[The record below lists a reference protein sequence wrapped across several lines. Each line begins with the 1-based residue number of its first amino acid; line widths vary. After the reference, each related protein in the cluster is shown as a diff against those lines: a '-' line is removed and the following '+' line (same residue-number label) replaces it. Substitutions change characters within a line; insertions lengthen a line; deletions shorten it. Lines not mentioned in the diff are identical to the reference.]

1 MELDRD
7 PERGEE
13 RRDSWGRLGGGE
25 TGGDTF
31 IKPCFFTGI
40 HGPWLGTGTSL
51 QSHWHKEKMT
61 L

>member
-25 TGGDTF
+25 TQEETRLSSHVFLLGSMALGWGLELVF
-31 IKPCFFTGI
+31 SLIGIKRR
-40 HGPWLGTGTSL
+40 
-51 QSHWHKEKMT
+51 
-61 L
+61 